1 LPSFEDKLFL
11 SDGGVETC
19 MVFHEGIPLPD
30 FASFLLLETGRGSE
44 AAKRYFQSF
53 FDLAREYQCGLILE
67 TLTWRASRDWGRRL
81 GRDRAALDQVN
92 RDAVT
97 MLEEL
102 RAENADL
109 AGPVLISGCL
119 GPRGD
124 GYVPSALMTAHE
136 AQAYHEEQIAT
147 FAGTAADLVSGM
159 TLNYAQ
165 EAIGMTLAAKQ
176 AQMPVVISF
185 TVETD
190 GKLPTGQSLAEAID
204 EVDTVSSSYPIH
216 YMINCAHPT
225 HFEKILVPGSSWMKR
240 ICGIRANASKR
251 SHAELNESAD
261 LDVGD
266 PAELGREFAA
276 LKRAHPQLTVL
287 GGCCGTDHRHV
298 AAIASACRSLF

>member
-1 LPSFEDKLFL
+1 
-11 SDGGVETC
+11 

-81 GRDRAALDQVN
+81 GRDRAALGQIN
-92 RDAVT
+92 RDAVA

-124 GYVPSALMTAHE
+124 GYVPGALMTAHE

-225 HFEKILVPGSSWMKR
+225 HFEKILVPGSPWMKR